1 MRESAGPEVVVQAD
15 DSSAVARQ
23 QDTEIWSRAVE
34 DFPPAERILSTIL
47 TRQAARY
54 GERTLFVFGETR
66 WTYAQTAGIAAA
78 SARRLIEAGI
88 RPGDRVALMCSN
100 RPEFLQIYLGC
111 AWMGALTVP
120 INTALRGIQ
129 LSHILRN
136 SSPQLLAIEASLLPA
151 IDTLDDG
158 IAPPRRIWT
167 IGEGPAPVS
176 GRSMSPLPALLP
188 TLGDGVPPAALRPGD
203 TVAILYTSGTTGPAK
218 GVCCPQAQMFWW
230 GIYSA

>member
-1 MRESAGPEVVVQAD
+1 MIRRVLVPEVVVQAGD
-15 DSSAVARQ
+15 NSGVEQ
-23 QDTEIWSRAVE
+23 QQGAEIWSRAVE

-129 LSHILRN
+129 LSHLLRN
-136 SSPQLLAIEASLLPA
+136 STPKLLAVEPAFMPA
-151 IDTLDDG
+151 IETLESDVV
-158 IAPPRRIWT
+158 APDLVWT
-167 IGEGPAPVS
+167 IG
-176 GRSMSPLPALLP
+176 
-188 TLGDGVPPAALRPGD
+188 D
-203 TVAILYTSGTTGPAK
+203 
-218 GVCCPQAQMFWW
+218 
-230 GIYSA
+230 